1 MVREVKFFGHVG
13 TEAESAPGTEA
24 GADKAPSKVFV
35 GIMGC
40 SPKEGGAEVVW
51 ERFEM
56 SEGVR
61 E

>member
-1 MVREVKFFGHVG
+1 MVREVKFFGHASG
-13 TEAESAPGTEA
+13 A
-24 GADKAPSKVFV
+24 GDAGGDSSQGKGRGKVFV

-56 SEGVR
+56 REGVR

>member
-1 MVREVKFFGHVG
+1 MVREVKFFGHAG
-13 TEAESAPGTEA
+13 TGTGSGTGA
-24 GADKAPSKVFV
+24 GADNAPGKVFV

-56 SEGVR
+56 REGVR